1 MLSAAIDVGSNTIR
15 ILIGSVKDRKVHR
28 IFSDRAVTRLAQGLN
43 ERGYLREENIE
54 SSVKVM
60 RGAAETIS
68 KYGVKVIK
76 AVGTEALRR
85 AGNSIEFIERVF
97 SETGIRIK
105 IITEE
110 EEARFTMLGVLS
122 GLKISSDCLIIDI
135 GGGSTEWIIY
145 DYENPGESIFGSMPI
160 GVVNLFEGYV
170 KGDPPSY
177 GELKKLEDI
186 IESSIRGLR
195 KHISK
200 KDPKTL
206 IGTGG
211 TVTTLVSI
219 DLSLDSYKPDL
230 VHGYHLGI
238 DRLKDIRDRLV
249 SIPMSQRVKVG
260 GLEPG
265 RADLI
270 IPGIIFTIKIT
281 DMFKFDELIV
291 SDYGLLEGL
300 LLEGG
305 GDEKGI

>member
-1 MLSAAIDVGSNTIR
+1 MLYAAIDVGSNTIR
-15 ILIGSVKDRKVHR
+15 ILIGSVKDRKVDR

-68 KYGVKVIK
+68 RYGVKVIK

-110 EEARFTMLGVLS
+110 EEARLTMQGVLS
-122 GLKISSDCLIIDI
+122 GLKISGDCLIIDI

-145 DYENPGESIFGSMPI
+145 DYENPGESISGSMPI
-160 GVVNLFEGYV
+160 GVVNLLEGYV

-186 IESSIRGLR
+186 IESHIRGLR

-200 KDPKTL
+200 KDLKAFV
-206 IGTGG
+206 GTGG
-211 TVTTLVSI
+211 TVTTLASI

-249 SIPMSQRVKVG
+249 SIPMSERVKVR
-260 GLEPG
+260 GLEPE